1 MVPITRHGSEACS
14 WDLMSFLGLGTQAAP
29 LAPHVQQSSRLPLHL
44 LPCPKSL
51 SHSACGPISIATPCD
66 ATEESGSFGK
76 VWGEG
81 SGKPI
86 HYRGT
91 CSRVLRV
98 ELWAWFAW
106 PAQVELGSGLPAR
119 WSGGLPRT
127 GLPGLAWALLTCAN
141 LLGASLGSRSGYS
154 CLDMPGL
161 EDPGLRNGP
170 DSGHPSDLGY
180 HHYVWSCPLGS
191 AAIGRHPWDLLAAGS
206 VIWGW

>member
-1 MVPITRHGSEACS
+1 MPLRRVGASGRFGEKGAGSLFIIVE
-14 WDLMSFLGLGTQAAP
+14 
-29 LAPHVQQSSRLPLHL
+29 
-44 LPCPKSL
+44 
-51 SHSACGPISIATPCD
+51 
-66 ATEESGSFGK
+66 
-76 VWGEG
+76 
-81 SGKPI
+81 
-86 HYRGT
+86 RG
-91 CSRVLRV
+91 SRVLRV

-119 WSGGLPRT
+119 WSGGLPGT

-141 LLGASLGSRSGYS
+141 LLGASLGSHSGYS

-180 HHYVWSCPLGS
+180 HHYVWSCPPGS